1 MCTSTVTATALI
13 ASDLMAALQS
23 NPPFLQQKNL
33 ISRAWLFFIV
43 FFLLYCCC
51 VRRHCRMADLS
62 IQIPKSTFQITDEG
76 RNLVFCFLCA
86 KCTQNF
92 KCATLTLTHID
103 WVRVSLGWRGHLFP
117 LRFTC
122 SLTKKNTRTQI
133 QAHASASSLALS
145 FPYFDPFKIAK
156 ENIHSI
162 T

>member
-1 MCTSTVTATALI
+1 MAKIYLRDVHLYSDSNSINSFWSHGCFAIESPFFTTKKFDITRAT
-13 ASDLMAALQS
+13 
-23 NPPFLQQKNL
+23 
-33 ISRAWLFFIV
+33 FFHR

-122 SLTKKNTRTQI
+122 SLTKKKHTHTNTGTCKCELFGPLV
-133 QAHASASSLALS
+133 SL
-145 FPYFDPFKIAK
+145 FW
-156 ENIHSI
+156 SI
-162 T
+162 